1 MATRPPI
8 LRAGDTI
15 GIVTLGSPLEPAVI
29 DSGIITLRQ
38 MGFNVVVGDY
48 AYSYMGFVAAT
59 EQQRASDLMK
69 MFQNPAVRAILP
81 TRGGVGV
88 AGILPYLD
96 YEFIALN
103 PKIISG
109 YSDVTVLLNV
119 LTQYSNLITFH
130 SLMLIDFK
138 PDTPAYNFNQF
149 FAAVSTNIAP
159 RQIQNPPGMNLISRV
174 PGNVTA
180 PVVGGNLTS
189 FVDTLGTPY
198 EIDTRMRI
206 LFLEDTHEP
215 INTVYRYINSLRLA
229 GKFEDCVGILMGQC
243 SNCPPAYGKDY
254 ENLISE
260 VIMPLGKPLMT
271 NLASGHGEYKATVP
285 IGAMINMNTIN
296 NTLTI
301 LEPTV
306 TAQPPQ
312 APQQQQ
318 PPFQPQQTQP
328 QTRPQTQS
336 QQPQS
341 QQRQQAQP
349 PQTQP
354 PQTQPQQTQPQTQ
367 LQPHQQAQPPQ
378 TQPQQTQPQTQS
390 QPRQQAQP
398 QQTQPQQ
405 TQPQTQLQP
414 RQQARPPQTQPQQ
427 TQPQSQG

>member
-29 DSGIITLRQ
+29 DAGIITLRQ

-96 YEFIALN
+96 YEFIASN

-149 FAAVSTNIAP
+149 FTAVSTNIAP

-229 GKFEDCVGILMGQC
+229 GKFEDCAGILMGQC

-254 ENLISE
+254 ENLITE

-285 IGAMINMNTIN
+285 LGAMINMNTIN

-312 APQQQQ
+312 APQQQRPQSQ
-318 PPFQPQQTQP
+318 PRQTTQ
-328 QTRPQTQS
+328 PQTQS
-336 QQPQS
+336 QQTQPQS
-341 QQRQQAQP
+341 QPQPRQAQR
-349 PQTQP
+349 
-354 PQTQPQQTQPQTQ
+354 QQTQPQTQ
-367 LQPHQQAQPPQ
+367 SQQRQQAQPPQ
-378 TQPQQTQPQTQS
+378 TQPQQTQPQ
-390 QPRQQAQP
+390 
-398 QQTQPQQ
+398 
-405 TQPQTQLQP
+405 
-414 RQQARPPQTQPQQ
+414 
-427 TQPQSQG
+427 SQG